1 MKFLLNMNLPRELGK
16 RLHRDGHA
24 YRHAADIGLSRAE
37 DTEIIR
43 EAVKSKE
50 VILTHDLDYG
60 DLLAFSGDTEPSVV
74 IFRVVNTHV
83 DNLFRCLVSRWN
95 EIEKPLQ
102 QGAIVII
109 EDAAFRIRE
118 LPVERGK

>member
-1 MKFLLNMNLPRELGK
+1 MNFLLNMNLPRSLGK
-16 RLHRDGHA
+16 RLQREGHA
-24 YRHAADIGLSRAE
+24 CRHAADIGLSRAE
-37 DTEIIR
+37 DPEIIR
-43 EAVKSKE
+43 EAAKNKE

-60 DLLAFSGDTEPSVV
+60 DLLAFSGDREPSVV
-74 IFRVVNTHV
+74 IFRVLNTHV
-83 DNLFRCLVSRWN
+83 DNLFQCLVSRWS

-118 LPVERGK
+118 LPVK